1 MKWSEYN
8 AAVSA
13 ASNESARTDSHRRAA
28 SEPPETGNKKPNRTR
43 NNKITVYLSDAE
55 LARLNAMVDKTVM
68 NREQF
73 IRAII
78 EGKTITE
85 APPAPLLQTVRMMK
99 DTQFNIRKISECAL
113 LSRSIDEE
121 LLRKTLEDIN
131 TCVQEVMARC
141 LPPEERRADTH
152 EIRPHRPG
160 PDRVR

>member
-1 MKWSEYN
+1 MKWNEYN

-28 SEPPETGNKKPNRTR
+28 PESPETGNKKPNRTR
-43 NNKITVYLSDAE
+43 SNKITVYLSDVE
-55 LARLNAMVDKTVM
+55 LVRLNAMVDKTIM

-73 IRAII
+73 IRAMI

-99 DTQFNIRKISECAL
+99 DAQFNIRRISEYAL
-113 LSRSIDEE
+113 LSRPADEE

-141 LPPEERRADTH
+141 LPSEERRADTH
-152 EIRPHRPG
+152 ETRPHRPG
-160 PDRVR
+160 PDRIR

>member
-1 MKWSEYN
+1 
-8 AAVSA
+8 
-13 ASNESARTDSHRRAA
+13 
-28 SEPPETGNKKPNRTR
+28 
-43 NNKITVYLSDAE
+43 
-55 LARLNAMVDKTVM
+55 MVDKTIM

-73 IRAII
+73 IRKMI
-78 EGKTITE
+78 EGKTITGSAAGTASPNGTDDE
-85 APPAPLLQTVRMMK
+85 GCAVQYPEDLRY
-99 DTQFNIRKISECAL
+99 AL
-113 LSRSIDEE
+113 LSRPIDEE

>member
-1 MKWSEYN
+1 MKWNEYN

-13 ASNESARTDSHRRAA
+13 SNESARADSHHRAGP
-28 SEPPETGNKKPNRTR
+28 EPPETENKKPNRTR

-55 LARLNAMVDKTVM
+55 LSRLNAMVDKTIM

-73 IRAII
+73 IRKMI

-99 DTQFNIRKISECAL
+99 DAQFNIRRISECAL
-113 LSRSIDEE
+113 LSRPIDEE

-131 TCVQEVMARC
+131 TCVQEVMERC
-141 LPPEERRADTH
+141 LPLEERRSDTH